1 MENEKVIDGVSMSKW
16 NEAFAICLANAFSN
30 DDFSDLLFYD
40 LYPNTHEE
48 ASALGEDEEAIDDVY
63 NSKWNSVY
71 KAFLEIFGKELFIK
85 AVGRTPEEVIE

>member
-16 NEAFAICLANAFSN
+16 KEAFAICLVNAFHS

-40 LYPNTHEE
+40 LYPNVHEE
-48 ASALGEDEEAIDDVY
+48 AGETEDEEAIDEIY
-63 NSKWNSVY
+63 NSKWNSTY
-71 KAFLEIFGKELFIK
+71 KAFLELFGRELFIK

>member
-1 MENEKVIDGVSMSKW
+1 MENKVIDGVSIDKW
-16 NEAFAICLANAFSN
+16 NEAFAICLANAIGS

-48 ASALGEDEEAIDDVY
+48 AAACGEDGEAMEEVY

-71 KAFLEIFGKELFIK
+71 KAFLEIFGRENFIK
-85 AVGRTPEEVIE
+85 AMYGTPEEIIK